1 VGDHSLMIVCWRG
14 TTRHRRED
22 RSIGLV
28 NRKQGQGNKT
38 AEKLTDIVREP
49 NMGVADHIV
58 SDQKLGIELTQA
70 FFNGVINSLH
80 TQARSNR
87 EITRQLSNQQ
97 QRAQEAMR
105 TLAVDAVGAYMDFA
119 NSTFFFYQGGLERA
133 GRSASPSSNG
143 HRTVSQARNGKLPV
157 ENYDYYD
164 SLNAKEAIAKME
176 GLSVEEVEHLRDH
189 EVSNKDRSTVTDRF
203 NARIEAIEA
212 NLPVENYDSLGVVE
226 ILDKMEELGVEEL
239 KQLQSYEARTKK
251 RPTLIDHFN
260 ARVEEVAS

>member
-1 VGDHSLMIVCWRG
+1 MGDHSLMIVCWRG

-28 NRKQGQGNKT
+28 NRKQEQGNKA
-38 AEKLTDIVREP
+38 AEKLTDIVRES

-58 SDQKLGIELTQA
+58 SDQKIGIELMQT
-70 FFNGVINSLH
+70 FFNGAINSLH

-87 EITRQLSNQQ
+87 EITRQLNNEQQ
-97 QRAQEAMR
+97 QVQKAMQ

-119 NSTFFFYQGGLERA
+119 ASTFFSYQGGLKRA
-133 GRSASPSSNG
+133 GRSARHSRNG
-143 HRTVSQARNGKLPV
+143 HRTGSQARNDKLAV
-157 ENYDYYD
+157 ENYD
-164 SLNAKEAIAKME
+164 SLNAKEAIETME
-176 GLSVEEVEHLRDH
+176 GLSAEEVEHLRDH
-189 EVSNKDRSTVTDRF
+189 EVRNKNRSTVTARF

-212 NLPVENYDSLGVVE
+212 NLPVENYDSLSVIE
-226 ILDKMEELGVEEL
+226 IIDKMEELGVEEI
-239 KQLQSYEARTKK
+239 KQLQFYEARTKK